1 MGEYLKVFKDALKC
15 ISEGRVNTD
24 NKSEGQSL
32 LTAFSKAANTA
43 AMHEE
48 EEEEEDDDQMEM

>member
-1 MGEYLKVFKDALKC
+1 MGEYLKIFKDALKC

-32 LTAFSKAANTA
+32 LTAFSKANAA
-43 AMHEE
+43 AMNEEE